1 MKFNKAYRRYPYHT
15 LIKYIG
21 DKTFIQTCI
30 RYTFEEMHWEDLF
43 VSKGSEGI
51 VTGFIFDSNDQTN
64 VIGLEVEFLTND
76 WNLVGFSPIELKF
89 GEDLFV
95 RTF

>member
-1 MKFNKAYRRYPYHT
+1 MKFNKAYRRYPNHT

-21 DKTFIQTCI
+21 DKTFTQKCI

-51 VTGFIFDSNDQTN
+51 VTDFIYDSNDRTN
-64 VIGLEVEFLTND
+64 VIGLMVEFLTND
-76 WNLVGFSPIELKF
+76 WNLVAFEPIELKF